1 MVLAG
6 ASTAE
11 LEAYL
16 ARVQERG
23 AKKLQVTILSAHQ
36 LGSCRMGVDPRSSA
50 VDSCG
55 ETWEVEGL
63 FVGDGSLMPT
73 APGVNPMV
81 TIQSIAYCVAN
92 SVAESLEWKQ

>member
-1 MVLAG
+1 
-6 ASTAE
+6 
-11 LEAYL
+11 
-16 ARVQERG
+16 
-23 AKKLQVTILSAHQ
+23 
-36 LGSCRMGVDPRSSA
+36 MGVDPKSSA
-50 VDSCG
+50 VDSCS

-63 FVGDGSLMPT
+63 FVGDGSLMPS